1 VAKVLVTGAGG
12 FIGSHLA
19 EELVRQGEDVRAFVR
34 YNSRDERGLLEELP
48 KDIQNQIEVVPGDL
62 KDPDGVKKA
71 VQGCHK
77 IFHLGALIAIPYSYV
92 HPFDFIQ
99 TNVVG
104 TAHLLNACLNHETLD
119 RIVLTSTSEV
129 YGTAQY
135 IPIDE
140 KHPLQAQSPYA
151 ASKIA
156 ADKLAESY
164 HLSFGLPIAT
174 IRPFNTFGPR
184 QSLRAIIP
192 TIISQA
198 IDGKGIR
205 LGNLK
210 PRRDF
215 LFVRDTVQGFVQVG
229 RCEEAVGK
237 VINIGA
243 GADISIEEL
252 VKKILDQMGKGMEIE
267 VEDRRIRPEKSEVM
281 QLLSDTRLAKELFGW
296 APRYPLED
304 GLKETI
310 EWYRKNLSRFKVG
323 SYPL

>member
-1 VAKVLVTGAGG
+1 MSKILVTGAGG
-12 FIGSHLA
+12 FIGSHLT
-19 EELVRQGEDVRAFVR
+19 EELVRQGEEVRAFVR
-34 YNSRDERGLLEELP
+34 YNSRDEKGLLEDLP
-48 KDIQNQIEVVPGDL
+48 KELQSQIEVIPGDL
-62 KDPDGVKKA
+62 KDPDGVRKA
-71 VQGCHK
+71 VKGCEK

-92 HPFDFIQ
+92 HPFNFVQ
-99 TNVVG
+99 TNIIG
-104 TAHLLNACLNHETLD
+104 TANLLNACLGEGTLE
-119 RIVLTSTSEV
+119 RVIHTSTSEV

-156 ADKLAESY
+156 ADKLVESY
-164 HLSFGLPIAT
+164 YFSFGLPVAT

-198 IDGKGIR
+198 IEDKKIR
-205 LGNLK
+205 LGNTM

-215 LFVRDTVQGFVQVG
+215 LFVKDTVRGFIQLG
-229 RCEEAVGK
+229 KCEEAVGK
-237 VINIGA
+237 VVNIGA
-243 GADISIEEL
+243 GMDISIEEL
-252 VKKILDQMGKGMEIE
+252 VKKILGLMGKQGEIE

-281 QLLSDTRLAKELFGW
+281 QLLSDTRLAQKLFQW
-296 APRYPLED
+296 APRYTLED

-310 EWYRKNLSRFKVG
+310 EWFRKNLSRFKVG

>member
-1 VAKVLVTGAGG
+1 MPKVLVTGAGG
-12 FIGSHLA
+12 FIGSHLT
-19 EELVRQGEDVRAFVR
+19 EELVRQGEEVRAFVR
-34 YNSRDERGLLEELP
+34 YNSRNQKGLLEDLP
-48 KDIQNQIEVVPGDL
+48 EEIKDQIEVIPGDL

-71 VQGCHK
+71 VRGCK
-77 IFHLGALIAIPYSYV
+77 KVFHLGALIAIPYSYF
-92 HPFDFIQ
+92 HPFNFVQ

-104 TAHLLNACLNHETLD
+104 TAHLLNACLEEDSVEH
-119 RIVLTSTSEV
+119 IIHTSTSEV

-135 IPIDE
+135 VPIDE

-164 HLSFGLPIAT
+164 YLSFGLPVAI

-198 IDGKGIR
+198 IEDKKIR
-205 LGNLK
+205 LGNLG

-215 LFVRDTVQGFVQVG
+215 LYVKDTIRGFIQFG
-229 RCEEAVGK
+229 RCNEAIGK
-237 VINIGA
+237 AVNIGT
-243 GADISIEEL
+243 GKDISIEEL
-252 VKKILDQMGKGMEIE
+252 VKMVLSLMEKQGE
-267 VEDRRIRPEKSEVM
+267 VETEERRIRPDKSEVM
-281 QLLSDTRLAKELFGW
+281 QLLSDTRLAQKLFKW
-296 APRYPLED
+296 EPRYTLEE

-310 EWYRKNLSRFKVG
+310 EWYRRNLSRFQVG

>member
-1 VAKVLVTGAGG
+1 MAKILVTGAGG
-12 FIGSHLA
+12 FIGSHLT
-19 EELVRQGEDVRAFVR
+19 EELVRQGEDVRALVR

-48 KDIQNQIEVVPGDL
+48 KDIQNQIEVIPGDL
-62 KDPDGVKKA
+62 KDPDGVRKA
-71 VQGCHK
+71 VKGCHK
-77 IFHLGALIAIPYSYV
+77 IFHLGALIAIPYSYI

-99 TNVVG
+99 TNVLG
-104 TAHLLNACLNHETLD
+104 TAHLLNACLEEGTVERFIH
-119 RIVLTSTSEV
+119 TSTSEV

-135 IPIDE
+135 VPIAE

-164 HLSFGLPIAT
+164 NLSFGLPIVT

-184 QSLRAIIP
+184 QSLRAIVP

-198 IDGKGIR
+198 IEGKKIR
-205 LGNLK
+205 LGNTQ

-215 LFVRDTVQGFVQVG
+215 LFVKDTVRGFIQVG
-229 RCEEAVGK
+229 KCEGAVGK
-237 VINIGA
+237 VVNIGT
-243 GADISIEEL
+243 GTDISIEEL
-252 VKKILDQMGKGMEIE
+252 VRKILGLMGKQGEVQ

-281 QLLSDTRLAKELFGW
+281 QLLSDTHLAQKLFQW
-296 APRYPLED
+296 APRHTLEE
-304 GLKETI
+304 GLRETI
-310 EWYRKNLSRFKVG
+310 EWYQKNLSRFKVG

>member
-1 VAKVLVTGAGG
+1 MGKILVTGAGG
-12 FIGSHLA
+12 FIGSHLT
-19 EELVRQGEDVRAFVR
+19 EELVRQGEEIRAFVR
-34 YNSRDERGLLEELP
+34 YNSRDDRGLLEELP
-48 KDIQNQIEVVPGDL
+48 EGIRNQMEVVMGDL

-71 VQGCHK
+71 VKGCSK

-99 TNVVG
+99 TNVIG
-104 TAHLLNACLNHETLD
+104 TANLLNACLETSSVEK
-119 RIVLTSTSEV
+119 IVHTSTSEV

-135 IPIDE
+135 TPIDE

-164 HLSFGLPIAT
+164 YLSFNLPIAT

-184 QSLRAIIP
+184 QSLRAVIP

-198 IDGKGIR
+198 VEGKKIK
-205 LGNLK
+205 LGNTR

-215 LFVRDTVQGFVQVG
+215 LFVKDTVRGFIAVG
-229 RCEEAVGK
+229 KCEEAIGKTVNIGVGK
-237 VINIGA
+237 
-243 GADISIEEL
+243 DISIEE
-252 VKKILDQMGKGMEIE
+252 VMKKILGLMGKEGQVEI
-267 VEDRRIRPEKSEVM
+267 EDRRIRPEKSEVM
-281 QLLSDTRLAKELFGW
+281 QLLSDTRLAQALFGW
-296 APRYPLED
+296 TPRYSLED
-304 GLKETI
+304 GLRETI
-310 EWYRKNLSRFKVG
+310 EWYRQNLSRFKVG

>member
-1 VAKVLVTGAGG
+1 MTGAGG

-62 KDPDGVKKA
+62 KDPDGVKKV